1 MRRRVS
7 PGRKRAARLAG
18 LEDKM
23 AKTSRAERGEAGKDN
38 QQKTVVCMWFD
49 NVKMPFLQEL
59 RYHTMTESDSDGFFN
74 SYGMDV
80 QTLMLRDASRLDAYA
95 AAIEANRDFIRG
107 RIVLDVGAGT
117 GALHLTSLE
126 MGAH

>member
-1 MRRRVS
+1 
-7 PGRKRAARLAG
+7 
-18 LEDKM
+18 
-23 AKTSRAERGEAGKDN
+23 
-38 QQKTVVCMWFD
+38 
-49 NVKMPFLQEL
+49 
-59 RYHTMTESDSDGFFN
+59 MTESDSDGFFN

-126 MGAH
+126 TGDSTETALQASYRFLLLERGQRASLLWKRAL